1 LQQLKKIEAMN
12 KINLA
17 SKLALFAD
25 HWNPRIIG
33 DLNENHI
40 KLAKLQGDFIW
51 HRHELEDELFVVL
64 KGRLMI
70 DFRAEGDV
78 LGVRTV
84 EINPGEII
92 VVPKGVE
99 HRPHAEEEVHIMLIE
114 PKTVINTGAL
124 ENELTRKELQRI

>member
-1 LQQLKKIEAMN
+1 MN

-25 HWNPRIIG
+25 YWNPRIIG

-51 HRHELEDELFVVL
+51 HQHEMEDELFVVL

-114 PKTVINTGAL
+114 PKSVINTGAL
-124 ENELTRKELQRI
+124 ENEWTRKELQRI

>member
-12 KINLA
+12 NINLA
-17 SKLALFAD
+17 SKLALFTD

>member
-1 LQQLKKIEAMN
+1 LKT
-12 KINLA
+12 
-17 SKLALFAD
+17 
-25 HWNPRIIG
+25 
-33 DLNENHI
+33 
-40 KLAKLQGDFIW
+40 
-51 HRHELEDELFVVL
+51 L
-64 KGRLMI
+64 KVRKTG
-70 DFRAEGDV
+70 AEGDV

>member
-1 LQQLKKIEAMN
+1 MN

-33 DLNENHI
+33 ELNENHI

-51 HRHELEDELFVVL
+51 HQHEMEDELFVVL

>member
-1 LQQLKKIEAMN
+1 MN

>member
-1 LQQLKKIEAMN
+1 MN

-25 HWNPRIIG
+25 YWNPRIIG

-51 HRHELEDELFVVL
+51 HQHEMEDELFVVL
-64 KGRLMI
+64 KGKLMI
-70 DFRAEGDV
+70 DFRD
-78 LGVRTV
+78 GVGVDGIRTV
-84 EINPGEII
+84 EINTGEII
-92 VVPKGVE
+92 VVPKGVA
-99 HRPHAEEEVHIMLIE
+99 HRPHAKEEVHIMLIE

>member
-1 LQQLKKIEAMN
+1 MN

-17 SKLALFAD
+17 SKLALFTD

-51 HRHELEDELFVVL
+51 HQHEMEDELFVVL

-70 DFRAEGDV
+70 DFRVEGDV

-92 VVPKGVE
+92 VVPKGIE

>member
-1 LQQLKKIEAMN
+1 MN

-51 HRHELEDELFVVL
+51 HQHEMEDELFVVL

-124 ENELTRKELQRI
+124 ENEMTRKELQRI

>member
-1 LQQLKKIEAMN
+1 MRKT
-12 KINLA
+12 
-17 SKLALFAD
+17 
-25 HWNPRIIG
+25 G
-33 DLNENHI
+33 
-40 KLAKLQGDFIW
+40 
-51 HRHELEDELFVVL
+51 
-64 KGRLMI
+64 
-70 DFRAEGDV
+70 AEGDV

>member
-1 LQQLKKIEAMN
+1 MN

-17 SKLALFAD
+17 SKLALFTD

-51 HRHELEDELFVVL
+51 HQHEMEDELFVVL

-70 DFRAEGDV
+70 DFRVEGDV

-124 ENELTRKELQRI
+124 ENELTREELQRI

>member
-1 LQQLKKIEAMN
+1 MN
-12 KINLA
+12 NINLA
-17 SKLALFAD
+17 SKLALFTD

>member
-1 LQQLKKIEAMN
+1 MN

-25 HWNPRIIG
+25 YWNPRIIG

-51 HRHELEDELFVVL
+51 HQHEMEDELFVVL

>member
-1 LQQLKKIEAMN
+1 MN

-51 HRHELEDELFVVL
+51 HQHELEDELFVVL

-70 DFRAEGDV
+70 DFRAEGDA

>member
-1 LQQLKKIEAMN
+1 MN

-17 SKLALFAD
+17 SKLGLFAD

-51 HRHELEDELFVVL
+51 HQHEMEDELFVVL
-64 KGRLMI
+64 KGKLMI
-70 DFRAEGDV
+70 DFRD
-78 LGVRTV
+78 GVGVDGIRTV
-84 EINPGEII
+84 EINTGEII
-92 VVPKGVE
+92 VVPKGVA
-99 HRPHAEEEVHIMLIE
+99 HRPHAKEEVHIMLIE

-124 ENELTRKELQRI
+124 ENEFTRKELQRI

>member
-1 LQQLKKIEAMN
+1 MN

-51 HRHELEDELFVVL
+51 HQHEMEDELFVVL

-70 DFRAEGDV
+70 DFRVEGDV

>member
-1 LQQLKKIEAMN
+1 MN

-51 HRHELEDELFVVL
+51 HQHEMEDELFVVL
-64 KGRLMI
+64 KGKLMI
-70 DFRAEGDV
+70 DFRD
-78 LGVRTV
+78 GVGVDGIRTV
-84 EINPGEII
+84 EINTGEII
-92 VVPKGVE
+92 VVPKGVA
-99 HRPHAEEEVHIMLIE
+99 HRPHAKEEVHIMLIE

-124 ENELTRKELQRI
+124 ENEFTRKELQRI

>member
-1 LQQLKKIEAMN
+1 MN

-17 SKLALFAD
+17 SKLVLFTD

-40 KLAKLQGDFIW
+40 KLAKLQGEFIW
-51 HRHELEDELFVVL
+51 HQHEMEDELFVVL

-70 DFRAEGDV
+70 DFRVEGDV

>member
-1 LQQLKKIEAMN
+1 MN

-25 HWNPRIIG
+25 YWNPRIIG

-51 HRHELEDELFVVL
+51 HQHEMEDELFVVL

-124 ENELTRKELQRI
+124 ENEFTRKELQRI

>member
-1 LQQLKKIEAMN
+1 MN

-17 SKLALFAD
+17 SKLGLFAD

-51 HRHELEDELFVVL
+51 HQHEMEDELFVVL

-124 ENELTRKELQRI
+124 ENEMTRKELQRI

>member
-1 LQQLKKIEAMN
+1 MN

-17 SKLALFAD
+17 SKLALFTD

-33 DLNENHI
+33 ELNENHI

-70 DFRAEGDV
+70 DFRADDNNS
-78 LGVRTV
+78 GVRTV
-84 EINPGEII
+84 EINAGEIV

-114 PKTVINTGAL
+114 PKSVINTGAL
-124 ENELTRKELQRI
+124 ENEWTRKELQRI

>member
-1 LQQLKKIEAMN
+1 MN

-17 SKLALFAD
+17 SKLALFTD

-51 HRHELEDELFVVL
+51 HQHEMEDELFVVL

>member
-1 LQQLKKIEAMN
+1 MN

-25 HWNPRIIG
+25 YWNPRIIG

-51 HRHELEDELFVVL
+51 HQHEMEDELFVVL
-64 KGRLMI
+64 KGKLMI
-70 DFRAEGDV
+70 DFRD
-78 LGVRTV
+78 GVGVDGIRTV
-84 EINPGEII
+84 EINTGEII